1 MEYLL
6 YRIIV
11 STYTIADNFM
21 SVGTERDFIKRLFR
35 KLYIFTTTSI
45 LKTSG
50 NSNIK
55 NTYNGSRS
63 LVQNILISIYY

>member
-21 SVGTERDFIKRLFR
+21 SVGTERDFIKRLFQ
-35 KLYIFTTTSI
+35 KLYILPLHQFSKHQEIVTS
-45 LKTSG
+45 KTH
-50 NSNIK
+50 IM
-55 NTYNGSRS
+55 
-63 LVQNILISIYY
+63 VQEVSFRTS

>member
-35 KLYIFTTTSI
+35 KLYIFTT
-45 LKTSG
+45 
-50 NSNIK
+50 NIRK
-55 NTYNGSRS
+55 
-63 LVQNILISIYY
+63 